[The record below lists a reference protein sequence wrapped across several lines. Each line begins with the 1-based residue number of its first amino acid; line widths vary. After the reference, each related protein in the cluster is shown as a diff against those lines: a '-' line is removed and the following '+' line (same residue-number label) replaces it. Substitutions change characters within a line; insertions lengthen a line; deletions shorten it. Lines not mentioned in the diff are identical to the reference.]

1 MRTVW
6 PSPGGSLARTP
17 WAPGAP
23 ALAGAARA
31 VEEVIGCGRSADA
44 ALKRLANAHDRAA
57 IRAITLGTL
66 RWYLR
71 LAPAVEELLTHPSG
85 VPSPVRALLAVA
97 AHQIEYSRNVA
108 EATVHAAVDAARLLG
123 AQRATGLM
131 NAVLRR
137 FVAERA
143 SLLARVD
150 EQLPART
157 AHPAWL
163 VQQIAGAWSGQD
175 LAILAANNGHPP
187 MTVRVDASRVDARA
201 YVAELAEAEIDAY
214 AVQWVE
220 NAVTLNHPVPVS
232 RLPGFGDGRVS
243 VQDAGAQ
250 LAAPL
255 LQVRGGMRVLDA
267 CAAPGGKTGH
277 LLEQAGAGADLT
289 AVDID
294 PDRVALLEE
303 GLRRLRRTA
312 RVVAA
317 DVRDPGSFWDG
328 RPFERILVDAPC
340 SSTGVIRRHPD
351 IKLLRRPGD
360 LGALAAGQLAI
371 LRAAV
376 TMLAPGGRLLY
387 STCSILP
394 AENEEVVT
402 RLLAQEPQMRR
413 AAMPSGA
420 ALAPGALDRTVG
432 VQLLPGAEAG
442 TDGFY
447 YACLEKTTAGT

>member
-1 MRTVW
+1 
-6 PSPGGSLARTP
+6 LARTP

-23 ALAGAARA
+23 ALAAAARA
-31 VEEVIGCGRSADA
+31 VDEVITCGHSADA
-44 ALKRLANAHDRAA
+44 ALAGLANGPDRAA
-57 IRAITLGTL
+57 VRAITLGTL

-71 LAPAVEELLTHPSG
+71 LAPAVEELLETR
-85 VPSPVRALLAVA
+85 VASPVRALLTVA
-97 AHQIEYSRNVA
+97 AHQIEYSRNVP

-123 AQRATGLM
+123 AARATGLA

-143 SLLARVD
+143 TLLARVD
-150 EQLPART
+150 VQLPARM

-163 VQQIAGAWSGQD
+163 VQHIAAAWPGQCPS
-175 LAILAANNGHPP
+175 ILAANNGHPP
-187 MTVRVDASRVDARA
+187 MTVRVDASRAEARA
-201 YVAELAEAEIDAY
+201 YVAELAQARIEAYPVKWA
-214 AVQWVE
+214 E
-220 NAVTLNHPVPVS
+220 NAVTLNHPMAIS
-232 RLPGFGDGRVS
+232 RLPGFAEGRVS

-255 LQVRGGMRVLDA
+255 LDVRRGMRVLDA

-277 LLEQAGAGADLT
+277 LLERLSEGTDLT

-294 PDRVALLEE
+294 PVRVGLIEDN
-303 GLRRLRRTA
+303 LRRLKRSA
-312 RVVAA
+312 HVVAA

-340 SSTGVIRRHPD
+340 SSSGVIRRHPD

-360 LGALAAGQLAI
+360 MAALAAGQLAI

-376 TMLAPGGRLLY
+376 TMLAAGGRLLY

-402 RLLAQEPQMRR
+402 RLLAEQPQMRR
-413 AAMPSGA
+413 AAMPGGP
-420 ALAPGALDRTVG
+420 ALAPGALDCTVG

>member
-1 MRTVW
+1 M
-6 PSPGGSLARTP
+6 ARTP
-17 WAPGAP
+17 WGPGAP
-23 ALAGAARA
+23 ALAAAARA
-31 VEEVIGCGRSADA
+31 VDEVIRCGHTADA
-44 ALKRLANAHDRAA
+44 ALAGLANGPDRAA
-57 IRAITLGTL
+57 VRAITLGTL

-71 LAPAVEELLTHPSG
+71 LAPAVDGLLKHPSG
-85 VPSPVRALLAVA
+85 VASPIRALLTVA
-97 AHQIEYSRNVA
+97 AHQVEYSRNVA
-108 EATVHAAVDAARLLG
+108 EATVHAAVDAVRLLG
-123 AQRATGLM
+123 APGATGLA

-150 EQLPART
+150 AQLPART

-163 VQQIAGAWSGQD
+163 VQQIAAAWPGQC
-175 LAILAANNGHPP
+175 LSILASNNGHPP
-187 MTVRVDASRVDARA
+187 MTVRVDASRAQARA
-201 YVAELAEAEIDAY
+201 YVAELAEAQIEAY
-214 AVQWVE
+214 PVKWAE
-220 NAVTLNHPVPVS
+220 NAVTLNHPMAIS
-232 RLPGFGDGRVS
+232 RLPGFAEGRVS

-255 LQVRGGMRVLDA
+255 LDVRRGMRVLDA

-277 LLEQAGAGADLT
+277 LLELLSEGTDLT

-294 PDRVALLEE
+294 PVRVGLIEDN
-303 GLRRLRRTA
+303 LRRLKRSA
-312 RVVAA
+312 HVVVA

-340 SSTGVIRRHPD
+340 SSSGVIRRHPD

-360 LGALAAGQLAI
+360 MAALAAGQLAI

-376 TMLAPGGRLLY
+376 TMLAAGGRLLY

-402 RLLAQEPQMRR
+402 RLLAEQPQMRR
-413 AAMPSGA
+413 AAMPEGP
-420 ALAPGALDRTVG
+420 ALAPGALDCTVG